1 MRNLKLTLL
10 IYLIHVCLSNLGAAT
25 VSHLIKKGVAGCY
38 VLDTQRYQN
47 VDKFQNVQSFQGSV
61 ENEDQVARAL
71 EDCYDKFKKINL
83 VVNCAGVSIAYKI
96 YNFNINQPQG
106 RVDFD
111 KVISVR
117 VASFKER
124 EI

>member
-1 MRNLKLTLL
+1 M
-10 IYLIHVCLSNLGAAT
+10 
-25 VSHLIKKGVAGCY
+25 AGCY

-61 ENEDQVARAL
+61 DNEEQVARAL

-106 RVDFD
+106 RADFD
-111 KVISVR
+111 KVINVGVR
-117 VASFKER
+117 FQRER
-124 EI
+124 ER